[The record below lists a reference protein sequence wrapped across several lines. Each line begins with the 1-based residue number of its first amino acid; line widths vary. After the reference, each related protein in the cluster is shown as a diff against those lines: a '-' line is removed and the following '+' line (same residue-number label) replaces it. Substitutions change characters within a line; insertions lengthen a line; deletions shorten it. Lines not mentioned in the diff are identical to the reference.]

1 MSLGKI
7 DKLARMANQIGDY
20 FQPMSDEVAISGVAG
35 HIKKFWTPKMIR
47 ELQDHAGP
55 GGVELQPRVAKALT
69 LLQDKIIAS

>member
-1 MSLGKI
+1 MSSGKI
-7 DKLARMANQIGDY
+7 YKLARRANQIGDY

-47 ELQDHAGP
+47 ELRDHAGA

-69 LLQDKIIAS
+69 LLQDTIIAS